1 MVRART
7 VRQRRARGN
16 GCRTTA
22 RHLQVAQPQ
31 CTFECD
37 MSSLVIFQHMH
48 PRTVAS
54 LDTRRGGGGFLLFLI
69 LLLSGAWII
78 GPSSSFSVPAPL
90 SSEIASCCERVI
102 NNNHTFALPFDSTL
116 GFPGEQNERVERESN
131 ARLDAPTCSRAF
143 LFCMSKRFP
152 VWVCLCG
159 QEKGR
164 QVASNQPC
172 RGRRE
177 SKRHL
182 LPPGRA
188 SLHLLGVR
196 VPRRHRG
203 CPPR

>member
-7 VRQRRARGN
+7 VRKRRARGN

-90 SSEIASCCERVI
+90 SSEIAYPLAEIEQILTKVQGTITYYYSLPRGAKRGSVRQGPSRCQCPVRYEKLDSPTHCLVTGCPVRRLGARSVCVCVPGCARGSCW
-102 NNNHTFALPFDSTL
+102 
-116 GFPGEQNERVERESN
+116 G
-131 ARLDAPTCSRAF
+131 
-143 LFCMSKRFP
+143 
-152 VWVCLCG
+152 
-159 QEKGR
+159 
-164 QVASNQPC
+164 
-172 RGRRE
+172 
-177 SKRHL
+177 
-182 LPPGRA
+182 
-188 SLHLLGVR
+188 GVR
-196 VPRRHRG
+196 F
-203 CPPR
+203 

>member
-1 MVRART
+1 MRNGARKDREAAAST
-7 VRQRRARGN
+7 WKWVPN
-16 GCRTTA
+16 HSH

-143 LFCMSKRFP
+143 LFCMSKQP
-152 VWVCLCG
+152 KMGKVGCASGLADGGG
-159 QEKGR
+159 QWCA
-164 QVASNQPC
+164 V
-172 RGRRE
+172 
-177 SKRHL
+177 
-182 LPPGRA
+182 
-188 SLHLLGVR
+188 
-196 VPRRHRG
+196 
-203 CPPR
+203 